1 MAIIGTV
8 DYAAPES
15 NPRFTR
21 ALRTMLRQ
29 QRFALPSI
37 LSLALVAT
45 AVASG
50 CGAPQR
56 RSALNYADRARREY
70 EAAFMLFDAGEW
82 TDAQEAMQR
91 VKREFGVSRWGWLAE
106 LRLADID
113 FRTEKYPEA
122 VSSYRSWI
130 RYHPTQPEVT
140 YARFMIAKSHFQQIP
155 QDWVMVPTA
164 WERDL
169 GTALDAQDSLR
180 AFLRDNGR
188 SEFAPE
194 ARRLLQQTRAVLAR
208 GEIHVA
214 EFYLSRGQQDA
225 AIARLRTV
233 LESYSGSGLEPQAL
247 LKIGEV
253 HLGQGRRREARDAFQ
268 SLLENFADSEFAPSA
283 RRYLAHLRGV

>member
-1 MAIIGTV
+1 
-8 DYAAPES
+8 
-15 NPRFTR
+15 
-21 ALRTMLRQ
+21 MLRP
-29 QRFALPSI
+29 RLFALPSI
-37 LSLALVAT
+37 LSLALLAS

-50 CGAPQR
+50 CSAAPR
-56 RSALNYADRARREY
+56 RTTLNYSDRARREY
-70 EAAFMLFDAGEW
+70 EQAMTLFDAGEW
-82 TDAQEAMQR
+82 TDAQESMNR

-122 VSSYRSWI
+122 VSSFRSWI

-140 YARFMIAKSHFQQIP
+140 YARFMIAKSHFMQIP
-155 QDWVMVPTA
+155 QDWLLVPSA

-180 AFLRDNGR
+180 AFLRDNGQ
-188 SEFAPE
+188 SEYGAE

-214 EFYLSRGQQDA
+214 EFYLARGQHEA
-225 AIARLRTV
+225 AVARLRTV
-233 LESYSGSGLEPQAL
+233 LESFSGSGLEAQAL

-253 HLGQGRRREARDAFQ
+253 YLSQGRSREAREAFE
-268 SLLENFADSEFAPSA
+268 SLIENFAESEYVPSA
-283 RRYLAHLRGV
+283 RRYLAHIRRS

>member
-1 MAIIGTV
+1 
-8 DYAAPES
+8 
-15 NPRFTR
+15 
-21 ALRTMLRQ
+21 MLR
-29 QRFALPSI
+29 RRLFALPSI
-37 LSLALVAT
+37 LSLALMATTVAT
-45 AVASG
+45 GCASQ
-50 CGAPQR
+50 QR
-56 RSALNYADRARREY
+56 RTTLNYSDRARREY
-70 EAAFMLFDAGEW
+70 EQAMTLFDAGEW
-82 TDAQEAMQR
+82 TDAQEAMNR

-113 FRTEKYPEA
+113 FRSERYPEA
-122 VSSYRSWI
+122 VSSYRNWI

-155 QDWVMVPTA
+155 QDWALVPAA

-180 AFLRDNGR
+180 AFIRDNGQ
-188 SEFAPE
+188 SEFGDE

-214 EFYLSRGQQDA
+214 DFYLARGHHDA

-233 LESYSGSGLEPQAL
+233 LESFSGSGLEAQAL

-253 HLGQGRRREARDAFQ
+253 HLSQGRAREAREAFQ
-268 SLLENFADSEFAPSA
+268 SLIDNFGESEYVPSA
-283 RRYLAHLRGV
+283 RRYLAHIGRT